1 MRDMLSISVNDGADK
16 VQISLIGEVDI
27 YTVDM
32 LKEKLDQVK
41 DVSGKEIIFDL
52 EKLDYI
58 DSTGLGAIIGV
69 KGKNPDT
76 VIKISNMKSN
86 VSRLFEITGLNKIF
100 VTE

>member
-1 MRDMLSISVNDGADK
+1 MLSISVNDGADK